1 MSLAESAVLL
11 CLHAVRMSLL
21 ILRHVVVALFA
32 FCACQ
37 CNLSAHDFHLRL
49 NSFVRRSFFYL
60 IAIVFEHKK
69 RPISSIRPN
78 IVT

>member
-11 CLHAVRMSLL
+11 SLHAVRMSLL

-32 FCACQ
+32 FSACQ

-49 NSFVRRSFFYL
+49 
-60 IAIVFEHKK
+60 
-69 RPISSIRPN
+69 ISL
-78 IVT
+78 